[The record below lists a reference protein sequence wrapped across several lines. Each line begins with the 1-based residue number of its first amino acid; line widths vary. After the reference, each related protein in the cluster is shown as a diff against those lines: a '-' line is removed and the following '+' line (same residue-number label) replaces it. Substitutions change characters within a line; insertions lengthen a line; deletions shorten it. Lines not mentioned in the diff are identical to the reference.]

1 MEEMDLELMISVTGG
16 LGSWQQDEDGSARYC
31 TTADTLGA
39 HARTACL
46 FLPAPRRGWRLGALS
61 GRARRL
67 PQGLAALPAARRPGQ
82 AGGLLCAGPVRGRP
96 VRPRG
101 HHHNISGGL
110 RACVQRA
117 CAPTTSREPVAR
129 AAAPELRTGP
139 KRKHSLR
146 RAVKVVTFL
155 TLPLELESES
165 PALQVCC
172 SDARLL
178 TLSLFSASQAWL
190 CHSTRRLSGSCTR
203 AARARGCCPR
213 RGAAAR
219 AAGVRRPHARAP
231 PWQVEYM
238 AAVKEAFLARDAL
251 AVVVALVAEPLQRHA
266 AGRAGAADAN
276 TVQLVLT
283 FLRNLVVLPDAA
295 PTAGALT
302 LPLSDQQAVVL
313 SLPRPPS
320 RLAARPRGRRPDE
333 QAPRPVAPGK
343 AMRCCQPRRCCRA
356 PCSRGRCRVRRAR
369 GRCACCRRTPTDA
382 RAPGRAQ
389 ARGARTGAACAGSCW
404 SACWTT
410 ARWSCSRSWRSTPRG
425 CGARRDKERDRLGLG
440 IEGQDPIPIYP
451 GARAR
456 RAHARA
462 AAPPSHS
469 LTRPPR
475 RPPGARRR

>member
-1 MEEMDLELMISVTGG
+1 MISVTGG

-203 AARARGCCPR
+203 AARTKGCCPR
-213 RGAAAR
+213 RGR
-219 AAGVRRPHARAP
+219 RAP
-231 PWQVEYM
+231 
-238 AAVKEAFLARDAL
+238 A
-251 AVVVALVAEPLQRHA
+251 
-266 AGRAGAADAN
+266 
-276 TVQLVLT
+276 
-283 FLRNLVVLPDAA
+283 
-295 PTAGALT
+295 
-302 LPLSDQQAVVL
+302 
-313 SLPRPPS
+313 S
-320 RLAARPRGRRPDE
+320 R
-333 QAPRPVAPGK
+333 
-343 AMRCCQPRRCCRA
+343 
-356 PCSRGRCRVRRAR
+356 
-369 GRCACCRRTPTDA
+369 
-382 RAPGRAQ
+382 
-389 ARGARTGAACAGSCW
+389 
-404 SACWTT
+404 
-410 ARWSCSRSWRSTPRG
+410 
-425 CGARRDKERDRLGLG
+425 
-440 IEGQDPIPIYP
+440 
-451 GARAR
+451 
-456 RAHARA
+456 ARA
-462 AAPPSHS
+462 AAVGGVHGG
-469 LTRPPR
+469 REGGV
-475 RPPGARRR
+475 PGARRAGGGCGAGGGAAAAPRGGPRGRGGRQHGAAGAHVPAQPGRPARRRAHCRCPNPTPILSAGCSAVAAPAAQPPRGPAAWASA